1 MPASPHAQ
9 PRPIALLLAAALV
22 AAACTGDGPARPNP
36 ADPPGAEGSEEVS
49 PLPPGADELTEPLPP
64 RVDASR
70 FETRFPI
77 KHVVF
82 LIKENR
88 SFDHLFGTFP
98 GARGTTVAMDR
109 GTERPLTRGTDQRL
123 PGDLP
128 HCYNCALAAW
138 NGGRMDGFSQGL
150 HGDPWAYTQLHR
162 DQLPNYWHWAENF
175 VLFDNFF
182 ASAMGPSFPN
192 HLYSIA
198 ATSGGALDNPTQ
210 TFQALRE
217 RMRQGYAKSWGC
229 DIAEPGAYV
238 EILDPEGE
246 LIKVDPCFDFLTV
259 GDLLNAKGIPW
270 AYYAATNTQKGYI
283 WSAYAAIRRYRE
295 NPVMWD
301 AFMRPVDDLIRDIR
315 ADRLPPVTWIT
326 PRFELSEHPEY
337 NFCHGENWSTK
348 VINAIMESPMWPTTA
363 IFLTWDDYG
372 GFYDHVP
379 PKQID
384 PFGFGIR
391 VPLIVI
397 SPYAK
402 EGYVSHEEG
411 EFSSV
416 LRFIEDNWDLTQLT
430 HRDRRATP
438 LLSAFDFSQDPR
450 PPDPRPLR
458 TDCEGPIWSPP
469 PPAPRE

>member
-1 MPASPHAQ
+1 VPARSRLAPFL
-9 PRPIALLLAAALV
+9 ALAIV
-22 AAACTGDGPARPNP
+22 AAACTSLVGSGGPGGPGDA
-36 ADPPGAEGSEEVS
+36 A
-49 PLPPGADELTEPLPP
+49 PGADPTSEPLPE
-64 RVDASR
+64 RVDAGA
-70 FETRFPI
+70 FETLTPI

-88 SFDHLFGTFP
+88 SFDHLFGRFP
-98 GARGTTVAMDR
+98 GVDGARVANDR
-109 GTERPLTRGTDQRL
+109 GTIRPLTPAEDQRAH
-123 PGDLP
+123 DLT
-128 HCYNCALAAW
+128 HCYACAVAAV
-138 NGGRMDGFSQGL
+138 NGGRMDGFNQSEP
-150 HGDPWAYTQLHR
+150 DDTWAFTQFR
-162 DQLPNYWHWAENF
+162 PDQMPNYWHWAERN
-175 VLFDNFF
+175 VLFDRFF

-198 ATSGGALDNPTQ
+198 ATSGGALDNPVQ
-210 TFQALRE
+210 APEALR
-217 RMRQGYAKSWGC
+217 RQQEQGLAKSWGC

-246 LIKVDPCFDFLTV
+246 LVKVDPCFDFLTV

-270 AYYAATNTQKGYI
+270 AYYAATNTQLGYI

-295 NPVMWD
+295 DPAMWD
-301 AFMRPVDDLIRDIR
+301 RFIRPVDDLIRDIR
-315 ADRLPPVTWIT
+315 ADRLPSVTWVT

-337 NFCHGENWSTK
+337 NFCHGENWSTQ
-348 VINAIMESPMWPTTA
+348 VIDAIMESPMWEDTA

-379 PKQID
+379 PKRID

-391 VPLIVI
+391 VPLLVI

-402 EGYVSHEEG
+402 DGAVSHEEG

-416 LRFIEDNWDLTQLT
+416 LRFIEDNWGLRQLT

-450 PPDPRPLR
+450 PPDPLPLR
-458 TDCEGPIWSPP
+458 DDCEGPIWSPP
-469 PPAPRE
+469 PPDAPHG